1 VPPFDSKE
9 KHYYGFNYCGPGTN
23 VWRRRRMNVEPMDE
37 LDAACYQHDLVT
49 EPRGPHTGK
58 GNPMKLRRADR
69 TLRNIA
75 VQLSSNKSLYP
86 KKGAALSVATAM
98 DFILRTGARGRRI
111 KK

>member
-1 VPPFDSKE
+1 VPPYDSQE

-37 LDAACYQHDLVT
+37 LDAACLQHDIVT
-49 EPRGPHTGK
+49 EPRGPHLGK
-58 GNPMKLRRADR
+58 GNPMKLRSADR

-75 VQLSSNKSLYP
+75 LKLSTSPGYP
-86 KKGAALSVATAM
+86 KKGAAFSVAAAM